1 MSYPSISDYN
11 NSVVDSDCLADE
23 LLEKYALESVS
34 DNSGFPYRITGGLGA
49 VYKMQDT
56 DTDTMYALKVFTQEQ
71 PLRLEAY
78 RKIHDY
84 LKYEQSSYLAKFDYY
99 PKGLYVDYDG
109 AATDDD
115 NWLPVVVMEWIEGVT
130 LDKYIRQNI
139 GSSEKMEALMYR
151 LSRMAQWLLSQ
162 PFAHGDIKPDNIL
175 VRDDDESLVLVDYD
189 GMFVPS
195 MAGEKMR
202 ETGTADWAHPLRA
215 KAPFDSHIDDFSLSV
230 LMLSVRALMLDS
242 SLISS
247 NNGKSSDRLVL
258 CNEDYRNIAISPTFA
273 KLQGLLNDEYF
284 CRLYSMFVIA
294 NSKQSLAG
302 VDPILFAV
310 DVSSGFGKT
319 IKASQPTARASE
331 TSFLSF
337 TVGGVTFKMI
347 KVEHGTFT
355 MGATPEMEYSSN
367 GEKPAHEVTIS
378 KDYYIAE
385 TQVTQALWQTVMG
398 SNPSEFKGD
407 KNPVEQVSWNDCQ
420 EFIKKLNQMT
430 GKNFRLPTEAE
441 WEFAARGGNRSNHT
455 QYAGSNNLDE
465 VAWYGAN
472 SGSKLHPVAQKKPN
486 ELGLYDMSGN
496 VYEWCNDW
504 IDYNYYSKSPST
516 DPQGPTSGSDRVARG
531 VCWWSDASNC
541 SLSQRRSGKPEAWS
555 NYCGLRLAL

>member
-11 NSVVDSDCLADE
+11 NSVTDRDCLADE

-56 DTDTMYALKVFTQEQ
+56 DTDVMYALKVFTQEQ

-99 PKGLYVDYDG
+99 PKGLYVDHDG

-162 PFAHGDIKPDNIL
+162 PFAHGDIKPDNIM

-202 ETGTADWAHPLRA
+202 ETGTADWAHPSRA
-215 KAPFDSHIDDFSLSV
+215 SALFDSHIDDFSLSV
-230 LMLSVRALMLDS
+230 LLMSVRAVMIES
-242 SLISS
+242 SLL
-247 NNGKSSDRLVL
+247 NNNSRKASDRLVL
-258 CNEDYRNIAISPTFA
+258 SNDDFRNIAASQTFA

-294 NSKQSLAG
+294 NSRQSLAG

-310 DVSSGFGKT
+310 DGPSGPGIVRK
-319 IKASQPTARASE
+319 TARPDASP
-331 TSFLSF
+331 SFLSF
-337 TVGGVTFKMI
+337 TVGRVTFKMI

-355 MGATPEMEYSSN
+355 MGATPEMEDPYDT
-367 GEKPAHEVTIS
+367 EKPAHEVTIS
-378 KDYYIAE
+378 KDYYLGE
-385 TQVTQALWQTVMG
+385 TEVTQALWTAVMG
-398 SNPSEFKGD
+398 DNLSDYKGD
-407 KNPVEQVSWNDCQ
+407 NNPVDSVSWNDCQ

-430 GKNFRLPTEAE
+430 GKSFRLPTEAE
-441 WEFAARGGNRSNHT
+441 WEFAARGGNKSKHT

-465 VAWYGAN
+465 VAWYIDN
-472 SGSKLHPVAQKKPN
+472 SGKETHPVVQKKPN
-486 ELGLYDMSGN
+486 ELGMYDMSGN
-496 VYEWCNDW
+496 VLEWCNDW
-504 IDYNYYSKSPST
+504 FGDNYYSTTPST
-516 DPQGPTSGSDRVARG
+516 DPQGPTSGSNRVLRG
-531 VCWWSDASNC
+531 GSWRGNASGC
-541 SLSQRRSGKPEAWS
+541 RLSFRSGS
-555 NYCGLRLAL
+555 FLRIRQSVYGLRLAL

>member
-11 NSVVDSDCLADE
+11 NSVTDRDCLADE
-23 LLEKYALESVS
+23 LLENYDLESVS

-49 VYKMQDT
+49 VYKMRDSGT
-56 DTDTMYALKVFTQEQ
+56 GRLYALKVFTQEQ

-109 AATDDD
+109 AVTDDD

-139 GSSEKMEALMYR
+139 GNGVKMEALMYR

-175 VRDDDESLVLVDYD
+175 VKNDDESLVLVDYD

-202 ETGTADWAHPLRA
+202 ETGTADWAHPSRA
-215 KAPFDSHIDDFSLSV
+215 KAPFDSHIDDFSLYV
-230 LMLSVRALMLDS
+230 LLLSVRAIMLDS
-242 SLISS
+242 SLLNSS
-247 NNGKSSDRLVL
+247 SGKASDRLVL
-258 CNEDYRNIAISPTFA
+258 SNEDYRNIAASQTFA

-310 DVSSGFGKT
+310 DVPSGFGKT
-319 IKASQPTARASE
+319 IKASQPTARTLE
-331 TSFLSF
+331 PSFLSF

-355 MGATPEMEYSSN
+355 MGATPEMEDPDGDEN
-367 GEKPAHEVTIS
+367 PAHKVTLT

-385 TQVTQALWQTVMG
+385 TQVTQALWQAVMG
-398 SNPSEFKGD
+398 SNPSSFKGD
-407 KNPVEQVSWNDCQ
+407 MNPVEEVSWNDCQ

-441 WEFAARGGNRSNHT
+441 WEFAARGGNKSKHT
-455 QYAGSNNLDE
+455 QYAGSSSLDE
-465 VAWYGAN
+465 VAWYYDN
-472 SGSKLHPVAQKKPN
+472 SGSETHPVAQKKPN

-496 VYEWCNDW
+496 VWEWCNDW
-504 IDYNYYSKSPST
+504 FGYYSNTPST
-516 DPQGPTSGSDRVARG
+516 DPQGPTSGSGRVSRGGSWRYNARY
-531 VCWWSDASNC
+531 CR
-541 SLSQRRSGKPEAWS
+541 LSGRNWRNPEFRYDS
-555 NYCGLRLAL
+555 IGLRLAL